1 MTTFFAQPYDISATG
16 FYLDSFD
23 DYQAK
28 ARASQNDY
36 GQPIEEFEIHFIDG
50 DDLDAAFADAFGI
63 NQANIARFI
72 NLADEWGDDEKT
84 RFIIA
89 VGECGYDRD
98 CDPDRLDI
106 DLYEIDS
113 LTELARQFVDEGLFG
128 DIPDRIACYLDYDL
142 IARDLAC
149 DYSETTVSGRRIVY
163 RCG

>member
-16 FYLDSFD
+16 FYFDSFD

-36 GQPIEEFEIHFIDG
+36 GQPIEEFEIQFIDG

-89 VGECGYDRD
+89 IGECGY
-98 CDPDRLDI
+98 
-106 DLYEIDS
+106 
-113 LTELARQFVDEGLFG
+113 ARSSS
-128 DIPDRIACYLDYDL
+128 PWTCRCP
-142 IARDLAC
+142 ARDTVTRIRECRDAAGRLA
-149 DYSETTVSGRRIVY
+149 G
-163 RCG
+163 